1 MKEILTEWRKFINEQ
16 EQLEVP
22 PVLYHATYEPLLKSV
37 QGEGLGGLR
46 DTQYED
52 SVRGVVYLALDPDV
66 AFSYAETSDAAWD
79 KFETDEGLPIVTLE
93 IDTSQLDKKL
103 FKIDSNVM
111 DNQGETLEY
120 HGVVP
125 PQAISVAGRTMA

>member
-1 MKEILTEWRKFINEQ
+1 MKEILTEWRKIINEQ
-16 EQLEVP
+16 EQIEIP
-22 PVLYHATYEPLLKSV
+22 EFLYHATYAPLADSI
-37 QGEGLGGLR
+37 QQYGLGGDR
-46 DTQYED
+46 DTMWDD

-103 FKIDSNVM
+103 FKIDSNVQ

-120 HGVVP
+120 HGIVP
-125 PQAISVAGRTMA
+125 PQAISELERKMV